1 MIEDPDS
8 TEECGGSCVTGRDVE
23 RHCLECKPAVFQPYG
38 TFVIVRKSGR
48 ELMILEAVMEFIM
61 VRRGEEAATK

>member
-1 MIEDPDS
+1 
-8 TEECGGSCVTGRDVE
+8 
-23 RHCLECKPAVFQPYG
+23 VFQPYG